1 MIDLNKNFLI
11 YGYGV
16 SGKSVSNYLSNKKSN
31 YNIFDDYKNIVNV
44 KNVITKK
51 ILKKKINYFDY
62 IVLSP
67 SIKIDK
73 KHILY
78 NHKKKIIIDLDL
90 LSNELS
96 NQLVIGVTGT
106 EGKSTTCQYINQSLS
121 TKYQSTIIGNFGITI
136 LDKINL
142 KKKLSKL
149 DIIIIELSS

>member
-16 SGKSVSNYLSNKKSN
+16 SGKSVSNYLSNKNSK
-31 YNIFDDYKNIVNV
+31 YNIFDDYKNIINV

-73 KHILY
+73 KHICT
-78 NHKKKIIIDLDL
+78 
-90 LSNELS
+90 
-96 NQLVIGVTGT
+96 VI
-106 EGKSTTCQYINQSLS
+106 
-121 TKYQSTIIGNFGITI
+121 
-136 LDKINL
+136 
-142 KKKLSKL
+142 KKKLL
-149 DIIIIELSS
+149 LI